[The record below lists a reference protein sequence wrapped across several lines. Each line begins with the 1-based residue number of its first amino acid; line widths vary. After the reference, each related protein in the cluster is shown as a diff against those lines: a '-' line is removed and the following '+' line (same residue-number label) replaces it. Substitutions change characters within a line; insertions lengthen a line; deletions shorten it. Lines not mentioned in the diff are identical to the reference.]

1 MSSSVRGRGTT
12 DKPHTVEKLECGE
25 LRIVVCR
32 GTLTQTLALG
42 RAYPWVCLRF
52 RVLTLACAYA
62 CVCVPIATWV
72 CLPIFSL
79 YASPYP
85 QWLVLSLCLVCWM
98 PPRGGGGGVTHGCGR
113 PPPPAAPT
121 HGCSTVARRTWARWS
136 ARYSK
141 VSIELRGLVHLTSLA
156 SGCQRNSA
164 NASLMTFS

>member
-42 RAYPWVCLRF
+42 RAYPWVCARF

-98 PPRGGGGGVTHGCGR
+98 PPRGGGGGGLGGSRMVAAQWLGGPGPDGR
-113 PPPPAAPT
+113 RGIPRSRSSSAA
-121 HGCSTVARRTWARWS
+121 S
-136 ARYSK
+136 
-141 VSIELRGLVHLTSLA
+141 SI
-156 SGCQRNSA
+156 
-164 NASLMTFS
+164 

>member
-62 CVCVPIATWV
+62 CVCVR
-72 CLPIFSL
+72 
-79 YASPYP
+79 PYP

-98 PPRGGGGGVTHGCGR
+98 PPRGGGGGGLGGR
-113 PPPPAAPT
+113 GGHAWLQHSGSEDLGQMVGAVFQGLDRAPRPRP
-121 HGCSTVARRTWARWS
+121 SD
-136 ARYSK
+136 
-141 VSIELRGLVHLTSLA
+141 VSCLRLPTQQ
-156 SGCQRNSA
+156 CQCILDDIFLN
-164 NASLMTFS
+164 